1 MKAEQLRP
9 GHGINTGPQMLS
21 ASARQVVA
29 RLAHPVSGQARAAR
43 ARCACCC
50 WPCAA
55 RAQAL
60 RLVSR
65 RLPHARSAP
74 TPSRRARLRSR
85 LQRRL
90 WLTQLR
96 RPPSPLHAEA
106 ARWLHATSQ
115 HHLNVRPR
123 WRVASARRTDR
134 RGELD
139 GAPSER
145 RLEAGPRPA
154 RLCDNSPLVCASR
167 QRAICKSGAR
177 PDAKLGT
184 WFWRSAEFP
193 GGQST
198 RAATPR
204 HRASPLAMT
213 PPTPRS

>member
-29 RLAHPVSGQARAAR
+29 RLAHPVSGQARAAH

-55 RAQAL
+55 RAQTL

-139 GAPSER
+139 GAPSE
-145 RLEAGPRPA
+145 ASRPA
-154 RLCDNSPLVCASR
+154 RFTTTRHLSVRPDSVPSAR
-167 QRAICKSGAR
+167 RGAR
-177 PDAKLGT
+177 QVVLAERRVP
-184 WFWRSAEFP
+184 WRPE
-193 GGQST
+193 Q
-198 RAATPR
+198 AATPR
-204 HRASPLAMT
+204 RRAGFTAWDDASDAALLSANSVV
-213 PPTPRS
+213 R